1 MKDIT
6 IAITAASYSGNKGAY
21 AMLQSSIKQLRDIFG
36 DRLKINLMSVYPE
49 EDKKQAPFDFIS
61 VIPARPQQ
69 LLFIAFP
76 LAIIYKLLSWIPFA
90 KKLFKLNKI
99 IRAYLSTDLVIDE
112 AGVSFI
118 DSRGLIMNTYA
129 FVCAAVPLLLG
140 VPVVKYSQALGPFNS
155 PVNRL
160 LAKWILPKLHL
171 ICARGE
177 ITFNHL
183 KSIGIVKNVKICAD
197 GAFTMPDDY
206 SIAETVKG
214 ICERDIFY
222 KSKERIVSLSLS
234 SVVQKKC
241 NKLGIDYIG
250 TMSQFIDYLN
260 DNGYK
265 VLIIANAAREGSRRP
280 RNNDLMVC
288 NAVYEKVQNKEM
300 VRWYPREMKA
310 EEIREFISHT
320 HVLVASRFHAMIG
333 ALEKGIPTL
342 LIGWSHKYK
351 EVLDMF
357 ELGKY
362 AVDYSE
368 LTFNG
373 LIDNFNSF
381 INNREEIQRK
391 IIKNL
396 DSVKASSRQ
405 NIIYISQIIN
415 KVITAPKKKVLLDVS
430 NPNRYLG
437 NHITCRIGY
446 AKDEKIRK
454 NSASGG
460 MVTALLC
467 HLIRTNQID
476 GAWVTKSEIV
486 NGKLGYKTFVATTE
500 EEIKDCS
507 SSIYM
512 YMPLLNHI
520 NDILQFDGKLAVVL
534 LPCQM
539 KALSY
544 IIEKRPEIKKKIAL
558 KICLYCSGVHSK
570 SATLIPLE
578 KKKLSLDDA
587 VRIYYRRGHWRGL
600 TTIKYGNGQEK
611 TIPYSWTICAYK
623 NAYFF
628 IKEACLICQDHFGE
642 SSDISFG
649 DVWLR
654 EMKKNPIKHT
664 GCIIR
669 SEKALEMYRSAVN
682 SGVIVDSSISDE
694 KVIYSQKRSLVFK
707 FNCAKA
713 KVHAYKKLGK
723 TLNLDTL
730 SHCKLNHW
738 LAYKLA
744 YFNMKLS
751 RNHEAIIKKIPLP
764 LIYLYML
771 FIRFLLS
778 F

>member
-288 NAVYEKVQNKEM
+288 NAVYE
-300 VRWYPREMKA
+300 
-310 EEIREFISHT
+310 
-320 HVLVASRFHAMIG
+320 
-333 ALEKGIPTL
+333 
-342 LIGWSHKYK
+342 
-351 EVLDMF
+351 
-357 ELGKY
+357 
-362 AVDYSE
+362 
-368 LTFNG
+368 
-373 LIDNFNSF
+373 
-381 INNREEIQRK
+381 
-391 IIKNL
+391 
-396 DSVKASSRQ
+396 
-405 NIIYISQIIN
+405 
-415 KVITAPKKKVLLDVS
+415 
-430 NPNRYLG
+430 
-437 NHITCRIGY
+437 
-446 AKDEKIRK
+446 
-454 NSASGG
+454 
-460 MVTALLC
+460 
-467 HLIRTNQID
+467 
-476 GAWVTKSEIV
+476 
-486 NGKLGYKTFVATTE
+486 
-500 EEIKDCS
+500 
-507 SSIYM
+507 
-512 YMPLLNHI
+512 
-520 NDILQFDGKLAVVL
+520 
-534 LPCQM
+534 
-539 KALSY
+539 
-544 IIEKRPEIKKKIAL
+544 
-558 KICLYCSGVHSK
+558 
-570 SATLIPLE
+570 
-578 KKKLSLDDA
+578 
-587 VRIYYRRGHWRGL
+587 
-600 TTIKYGNGQEK
+600 
-611 TIPYSWTICAYK
+611 
-623 NAYFF
+623 
-628 IKEACLICQDHFGE
+628 
-642 SSDISFG
+642 
-649 DVWLR
+649 
-654 EMKKNPIKHT
+654 
-664 GCIIR
+664 
-669 SEKALEMYRSAVN
+669 
-682 SGVIVDSSISDE
+682 
-694 KVIYSQKRSLVFK
+694 
-707 FNCAKA
+707 
-713 KVHAYKKLGK
+713 
-723 TLNLDTL
+723 
-730 SHCKLNHW
+730 
-738 LAYKLA
+738 
-744 YFNMKLS
+744 
-751 RNHEAIIKKIPLP
+751 
-764 LIYLYML
+764 
-771 FIRFLLS
+771 
-778 F
+778 